1 VIFRPHAAARRIAFT
16 LIELLVV
23 IAVIAILIGL
33 LLPAVQ
39 KVREAAAR
47 IKCANSLRQMSL
59 ATHSAHDTNLCFPP
73 GLGYWPGQTAYG
85 TFHFHL
91 LPFIEQAPLYQ
102 QSYYNGFYFVANNG
116 VYSQPVKMYVCPA
129 DTSAPPDGLAQ
140 DLVGNTWG
148 VASYV
153 VNVQVVCKVGPTGAL
168 SSTDN
173 RAKLPDSFPDGT
185 STTLLLTEKY
195 AQCSNNNYPTGGTF
209 WGYYYTG
216 SSLQPYHPGC
226 TISWNGYSYGPASKF
241 LVQPRPYNG
250 GCDPTLASSP
260 HSGGIQAAFA
270 DGSVRFLSADITLYT
285 WWYLCT
291 PAGGEVISADS
302 F

>member
-1 VIFRPHAAARRIAFT
+1 
-16 LIELLVV
+16 
-23 IAVIAILIGL
+23 
-33 LLPAVQ
+33 
-39 KVREAAAR
+39 
-47 IKCANSLRQMSL
+47 
-59 ATHSAHDTNLCFPP
+59 
-73 GLGYWPGQTAYG
+73 
-85 TFHFHL
+85 

-102 QSYYNGFYFVANNG
+102 SYYSGFYFVANNG
-116 VYSQPVKMYVCPA
+116 VYSQPVKTYVCPA
-129 DTSAPPDGLAQ
+129 DPSVPADGLAQ
-140 DLVGNTWG
+140 DLVGNMWG

-168 SSTDN
+168 SSTEN
-173 RAKLPDSFPDGT
+173 HARLSDSFPDGT
-185 STTLLLTEKY
+185 STTLMLTEKY

-260 HSGGIQAAFA
+260 HAGGIQTAFA